1 MLSVAEAL
9 TRVLALMRP
18 VGVARVAL
26 ADAGGRV
33 LAEPV
38 TAARDQPPFAASA
51 MDGYAVRAADATP
64 GAVLRVIGEAPAGRA
79 WTGTLGPGEAVRIF
93 TGAPMPQGADA
104 VLIQEDADRDGDALR
119 VREAP
124 AAGAWVRPRGFD
136 FAAGAQ
142 IAAPRRLSPADI
154 ALAAAMNAAELVVRR
169 RPVVALIPTGDEL
182 AQPGAVPGPDQ
193 IIASSSYGVAALL
206 ARYGAA
212 PRLAPI
218 ARDSVDSLRAALD
231 AAAGADLIVTLGGAS
246 VGDYDLVR
254 EVADALDFYRVA
266 IRPGKPLMAGRVG
279 ATPLVGLPG
288 NPVSAMVCGHV
299 FLRPALDAMLGL
311 PAGPL
316 PRVRAR
322 LAQDMAAGGPREHYM
337 RAALGPDGVAPFA
350 DQDSSVQSLMAQA
363 DALIVQPPD
372 APAAQAGEMVEIIPL
387 RGTC

>member
-9 TRVLALMRP
+9 ARVLALMRP
-18 VGVARVAL
+18 VGVERVAL
-26 ADAGGRV
+26 AEAGGRV

-38 TAARDQPPFAASA
+38 VATRDQPPFAASA
-51 MDGYAVRAADATP
+51 MDGYALRAADATP
-64 GAVLRVIGEAPAGRA
+64 GGVLRVIGEAPAGRA
-79 WTGTLGPGEAVRIF
+79 WVGRVGVGEAVRIF

-136 FAAGAQ
+136 FAADAQ

-154 ALAAAMNAAELVVRR
+154 ALAAAMNAASLTVRR

-182 AQPGAVPGPDQ
+182 VEPGETPGPDQ
-193 IIASSSYGVAALL
+193 IVASSGYGLAALL
-206 ARYGAA
+206 AQHGAA
-212 PRLAPI
+212 PRLTPI
-218 ARDSVDSLRAALD
+218 ARDSVESLRTALD

-254 EVADALDFYRVA
+254 HVADALDFYRVA

-279 ATPLVGLPG
+279 AAPLVGLPG
-288 NPVSAMVCGHV
+288 NPVSAMVCAHV

-316 PRVRAR
+316 PRAQAR

-337 RAALGPDGVAPFA
+337 RAALGPEGVTPFA
-350 DQDSSVQSLMAQA
+350 DQDSAAQSLMAQA
-363 DALIVQPPD
+363 DALLIQPPH
-372 APAAQAGEMVEIIPL
+372 APPAQAGAMVEIIRL
-387 RGTC
+387 RGTS